1 MLTISIIIIIAIIL
15 ICVGVLEDTEE
26 YIKQELHKRLKIKEI
41 DNIMDDIRLSVKQIK
56 EMRHAIGNDFSKDSY
71 RNYYNTSVNS
81 ESWNELVELGLAIKQ
96 DRERQLGGIYYF
108 LTEAGLDVLK
118 EIIGVNA
125 YPQDDYD
132 GQQTVLKR
140 KLCSYWSWY

>member
-96 DRERQLGGIYYF
+96 DRGRQLGDIYYF
-108 LTEAGLDVLK
+108 F
-118 EIIGVNA
+118 
-125 YPQDDYD
+125 
-132 GQQTVLKR
+132 
-140 KLCSYWSWY
+140 